1 MDPLQLLLTVA
12 DTAGH
17 TRHISV
23 SGDLDVATAAQLSD
37 MLLGFIEDGI
47 LLIVLDLTGVEF
59 LDSSGL
65 QVLVDAG
72 SRLEARDGQLVIEGM
87 SGAAQRI
94 LEITGLI
101 DRYRRTPE

>member
-1 MDPLQLLLTVA
+1 MDPLELLLTVA

-17 TRHISV
+17 TRHVSV
-23 SGDLDVATAAQLSD
+23 SGQLDLATAAQLSD
-37 MLLGFIEDGI
+37 MLVGFIEDGV
-47 LLIVLDLTGVEF
+47 LLIVLDLKGVDF

-65 QVLVDAG
+65 RVLVDAG
-72 SRLEARDGQLVIEGM
+72 SRLEARDGKLVVEGM
-87 SGAAQRI
+87 SAAAEQV